1 MRFLDFAAWSLAGL
15 VLAGCRGEHQGPGTP
30 SGVRVPAAR
39 ISERAER
46 QHSVAPTAHKQIL
59 FGDLHVHTTFSPD
72 AFVTSLPLMGGEGAH
87 PPADAC
93 DYARFCS
100 ALDFW
105 SINDHAEGISPRHWR
120 ETLEA
125 ISQCNAVAG
134 DPASPDTLAFLGWEW
149 SQVGSTPETH
159 FGHKNVVL
167 RDFEAERVPTRP
179 IAAPRPEFRVPLM
192 PLGARILLPLT
203 FFSERQR
210 YFDYFLYAKE
220 VEATPPCPFGVD
232 TRDLPADCH
241 EVARDPAGL
250 FRKLDQWG
258 FPSLVIPH
266 GTSWGLMTPAGTS
279 WDLQVGQ
286 QHARQR
292 LIEVFSGH
300 GNSEEYRPWSE
311 VAFGEDGTPVCP
323 APGEAFEPCCWRAGE
338 IIRGRCEDSSSR
350 LCDERVRSARAN
362 YLAAGVAGHNTIPG
376 ASVEDWGL
384 CGQCQDCFM
393 PAFNTRPRMSAQYAL
408 ARDFHF
414 GFIAASDTHT
424 ARAGNGFKEHARRR
438 LTDARGP
445 VGRAARLGRNDASE
459 PTAESRPVLVSELP
473 LTKRRY
479 MERSASFMVTGGLT
493 AVHAPA
499 RDRNAI
505 WGALEEREVYGTS
518 GDRILLWFD
527 LLNAAGG
534 LAPMGAAITEMR
546 EAPRFRVSAAGGL
559 EQRPG
564 CPAYVRDVLS
574 QERLDRLCLGEC
586 YHPSDRRRRITRIE
600 VVRIRA
606 EARDGEDEVSA
617 GERIEDPWL
626 VLPCEPAEE
635 GCSVD
640 FEDPEFPIRARPTTY
655 YVRAIQEPTEAVNG
669 DGLRCDR
676 DERGECVRV
685 RPCYGDDRTPLDD
698 DCLNAVE
705 ERAWSSPIFVSP
717 GS

>member
-1 MRFLDFAAWSLAGL
+1 MRFSSFASCSLAA
-15 VLAGCRGEHQGPGTP
+15 LALISCGGEHQGPGTP
-30 SGVRVPAAR
+30 SVVRVPAAR

-46 QHSVAPTAHKQIL
+46 QRSVAPAAHKQIL

-72 AFVTSLPLMGGEGAH
+72 AFITSLPLMGGEGAH

-120 ETLEA
+120 ETVEA
-125 ISQCNAVAG
+125 IGHCNATAG
-134 DPASPDTLAFLGWEW
+134 DISSPDTLAFLGWEW

-167 RDFEAERVPTRP
+167 RDFEPGLSPVRP
-179 IAAPRPEFRVPLM
+179 IAAPRPEFGVPM
-192 PLGARILLPLT
+192 PLGARMLLPLI

-210 YFDYFLYAKE
+210 YFDYFLYTKE
-220 VEATPPCPFGVD
+220 LAATPHCPSGAD

-241 EVARDPAGL
+241 EVASDPAAL

-279 WDLQVGQ
+279 WDLQAGQ
-286 QHARQR
+286 QHPRQR

-300 GNSEEYRPWSE
+300 GNSEEYRSWSE
-311 VAFGEDGTPVCP
+311 IAVGEDGTPFCP
-323 APGEAFEPCCWRAGE
+323 APGETFEPCCWRAGE
-338 IIRGRCEDSSSR
+338 IIRGRCEDPTSR
-350 LCDERVRSARAN
+350 LCEERVLSARAN

-376 ASVEDWGL
+376 ASLEDWGI

-393 PAFNTRPRMSAQYAL
+393 PAFSTRPRMSAQYAL
-408 ARDFHF
+408 ARDFRF

-445 VGRAARLGRNDASE
+445 VSRTADLARSGASE
-459 PTAESRPVLVSELP
+459 PTAESLPVVVSELP
-473 LTKRRY
+473 LTKRRF
-479 MERSASFMVTGGLT
+479 MERGASFLVTGGLT
-493 AVHAPA
+493 AVHAPG
-499 RDRNAI
+499 RDRHAI

-534 LAPMGAAITEMR
+534 PAPMGAEITEMR
-546 EAPRFRVSAAGGL
+546 EAPRFRVSAAGAL

-564 CPAYVRDVLS
+564 CPAHVRDALS
-574 QERLDRLCLGEC
+574 QERIDRLCLGEC
-586 YHPSDRRRRITRIE
+586 YFPSDRRRLITRIE
-600 VVRIRA
+600 VVRIQA
-606 EARDGEDEVSA
+606 EARDGEDGVA
-617 GERIEDPWL
+617 VGERIEDPWL
-626 VLPCEPAEE
+626 VLTCEPTEE

-640 FEDPEFPIRARPTTY
+640 FEDPEFTIRGRPTTY
-655 YVRAIQEPTEAVNG
+655 YVRAIQEASPAVNG
-669 DGLRCDR
+669 NGLRCDR
-676 DERGECVRV
+676 DESGECVRI
-685 RPCYGDDRTPLDD
+685 RPCYDDDRTPFDD
-698 DCLNAVE
+698 DCLGAVE

-717 GS
+717 DA